1 MLVRSSFQAQK
12 PAAVPIKL
20 AINEILK
27 VLMSTP
33 SALYTRKTAGWF
45 HRICPVSVSQAYLL
59 LSCPSNRIGL
69 TIASSIPNEVPMR
82 FRRLLPAFFL
92 LFALASFAQSAPSEK
107 AVGFSI
113 DNIDKTLDPCAD
125 FYQYACGNWLK
136 NTEIPADQSSWV
148 SFTELDERNLVTLK
162 DILEKAST
170 GGSNRSAVEQ
180 KIGDFYGACMDENAA
195 NGKGLAPLQPELD
208 RIAAVKDKA
217 ALIDAIARVHLIGPS
232 PLFNFYS
239 APDLHNA
246 NSVIAY
252 IDQGGLSLPDRD
264 YYIKDDA
271 RMTEMRKH
279 LVEYITQVFT
289 LEGQSAQQAGD
300 SAQTVLRIETALAK
314 ASMDRT
320 MRRDPKNRDHKMTR
334 DAALALAPNF
344 YLDRYFTDVAAPS
357 FSELNVPNPEF
368 FKQVNTVLDTESL
381 DSLKTYVSWH
391 MLRGAAPW
399 LSQPFVDANF
409 KMRQALTGQK
419 EIQARWKRCVGL
431 TDNSLGEALGQK
443 YVELTF
449 GADGKQRMLK
459 MVDALEKSLDQDIQG
474 LSWMSGDTKKQAK
487 AKLQAIRN
495 KIGYPDVWRDYS
507 SVQIASGDLL
517 GNLQRANEFE
527 SKRQIAKIGK
537 PLDRKEWGMTPPT
550 VNAYY
555 SGSYNEIVFPA
566 GILQPPFFDKKM
578 DDAVN
583 FGGIG
588 LVIGHELTHGF
599 DDQGRKFDPEG
610 NLRDW
615 WTADDGKEF
624 EKRVSCVADEY
635 SNFVAVDDL
644 KLNGRL
650 TLGENTADN
659 GGARI
664 AYNAL
669 EELIAADRTGK
680 EGQKID
686 GYTPEQ
692 RFFLGFARVWCQKQ
706 RPEFARVQV
715 TTNPHSPGKYRVNGV
730 VQNMTEF
737 QKAWGCKAGQPM
749 VAQNACRVW

>member
-1 MLVRSSFQAQK
+1 M
-12 PAAVPIKL
+12 
-20 AINEILK
+20 
-27 VLMSTP
+27 
-33 SALYTRKTAGWF
+33 
-45 HRICPVSVSQAYLL
+45 RIH
-59 LSCPSNRIGL
+59 
-69 TIASSIPNEVPMR
+69 
-82 FRRLLPAFFL
+82 RLLPAFL
-92 LFALASFAQSAPSEK
+92 LLGTIFAWTQTDSTAKPGP
-107 AVGFSI
+107 GFSI
-113 DNIDKTLDPCAD
+113 DNIDKTLDPCVD

-136 NTEIPADQSSWV
+136 SAEIPADQSSWA
-148 SFTELDERNLVTLK
+148 SFVELDERNLLTLR
-162 DILEKAST
+162 DILEKASANDPGRNAT
-170 GGSNRSAVEQ
+170 EQ
-180 KIGDFYGACMDENAA
+180 KIGDFYGSCMDEKAVDA
-195 NGKGLAPLQPELD
+195 KGMESLKPELD
-208 RIAAVKDKA
+208 RISAVNDKT
-217 ALIDAIARVHLIGPS
+217 ALIDAIARVHLIGPN
-232 PLFNFYS
+232 PLFNFFS
-239 APDLHNA
+239 SPDLHNA
-246 NSVIAY
+246 DQVIAY

-271 RMTEMRKH
+271 RMIDMRKH
-279 LVEYITQVFT
+279 LVEYVTQVFV
-289 LEGQSAQQAGD
+289 LSGQSSTQAAA

-320 MRRDPKNRDHKMTR
+320 VRRDPHMRDHKMTR
-334 DAALALAPNF
+334 DAAVVMAPNF
-344 YLDRYFTDVAAPS
+344 HFNSYFAATGSHS
-357 FSELNVPNPEF
+357 FSELNVSNPDF
-368 FKQVNTVLDTESL
+368 FKQVNGVVESESL
-381 DSLKTYVSWH
+381 DSLKIYVSWH
-391 MLRGAAPW
+391 LLRESAPW
-399 LSQPFVDANF
+399 LSQPFVEANF

-419 EIQARWKRCVGL
+419 EIKARWKRCVEL
-431 TDNSLGEALGQK
+431 TDQSLGEALGQK

-459 MVDALEKSLDQDIQG
+459 MVDALEKSLDEDIQG
-474 LSWMSGDTKKQAK
+474 LPWMTPETKKQAK
-487 AKLQAIRN
+487 LKLQAIRN

-507 SVQIASGDLL
+507 SLTIVRGDLL
-517 GNLQRANEFE
+517 GNFLRANEFE
-527 SKRQIAKIGK
+527 SKREIAKIGK

-566 GILQPPFFDKKM
+566 GILQPPFFDKNM

-599 DDQGRKFDPEG
+599 DDQGRKYDPQG

-615 WTADDGKEF
+615 WTAEDGKEF

-664 AYNAL
+664 ALMAL
-669 EELIAADRTGK
+669 EHMIADDKTGK

-692 RFFLGFARVWCQKQ
+692 RFFLGFARVWCEKR
-706 RPEFARVQV
+706 RPEYERMQV
-715 TTNPHSPGKYRVNGV
+715 TVNPHSPGNWRVDGV
-730 VQNMTEF
+730 VQNMPEF

-749 VAQNACRVW
+749 VSANACHVW

>member
-1 MLVRSSFQAQK
+1 MRSCRF
-12 PAAVPIKL
+12 L
-20 AINEILK
+20 
-27 VLMSTP
+27 
-33 SALYTRKTAGWF
+33 
-45 HRICPVSVSQAYLL
+45 
-59 LSCPSNRIGL
+59 
-69 TIASSIPNEVPMR
+69 IA
-82 FRRLLPAFFL
+82 FCL
-92 LFALASFAQSAPSEK
+92 LFALAGFAQSVPSEK
-107 AVGFSI
+107 SVGFSI
-113 DNIDKTLDPCAD
+113 DNIDKSLDPCVD

-136 NTEIPADQSSWV
+136 NNDIPADQSAWV
-148 SFTELDERNLVTLK
+148 SFVELDERNLVTLK
-162 DILEKAST
+162 EILEKASA
-170 GGSNRSAVEQ
+170 GGSNRTPVEQ
-180 KIGDFYGACMDENAA
+180 KIGDFYGACMDEKAVNE
-195 NGKGLAPLQPELD
+195 KGLTPLQPELN

-217 ALIDAIARVHLIGPS
+217 GLIDAIARVHMIGPN

-239 APDLHNA
+239 GSDMHNA
-246 NSVIAY
+246 NQVIAY

-264 YYIKDDA
+264 YYIKDTPDKVEA
-271 RMTEMRKH
+271 RKH
-279 LVEYITQVFT
+279 LVEYVSTTFT
-289 LEGQSAQQAGD
+289 LAGQSPQQAAE
-300 SAQTVLRIETALAK
+300 SAQTVLRIEMALAK

-334 DAALALAPNF
+334 EAAVALAPNF
-344 YLDRYFTDVAAPS
+344 YLNRYFTDVAAPN
-357 FSELNVPNPEF
+357 FPDLNVSNPEF
-368 FKQVNTVLDTESL
+368 FKQVNAVLDSESL

-391 MLRGAAPW
+391 LLRGSAPW

-419 EIQARWKRCVGL
+419 QIQARWKRCVQL
-431 TDNSLGEALGQK
+431 TDDSLGEALGEK
-443 YVELTF
+443 YVDVTF
-449 GADGKQRMLK
+449 GPDGKQRMLK
-459 MVDALEKSLDQDIQG
+459 MVDALEKSLDEDIQA
-474 LSWMSGDTKKQAK
+474 LPWMSAETKTQAK
-487 AKLQAIRN
+487 VKLQAIRN
-495 KIGYPDVWRDYS
+495 KIGYPDVWRDYGS
-507 SVQIASGDLL
+507 LTIVSGDLL
-517 GNLQRANEFE
+517 GNFQRANDFE
-527 SKRQIAKIGK
+527 SKREIAKIDK
-537 PLDRKEWGMTPPT
+537 PLDRKEWSMTPPT

-555 SGSYNEIVFPA
+555 SSSMNDINFPA

-615 WTADDGKEF
+615 WTPEDGKEF
-624 EKRVSCVADEY
+624 EKRASCVADEY
-635 SNFVAVDDL
+635 GNFVAVDDM

-669 EELIAADRTGK
+669 EELIAADKTGN
-680 EGQKID
+680 EGKSVD

-692 RFFLGFARVWCQKQ
+692 RFFLGFARVWCEKR
-706 RPEFARVQV
+706 RPEYARMQV
-715 TTNPHSPGKYRVNGV
+715 TTNPHSPGKFRVNGV
-730 VQNMTEF
+730 VQNMPEF